1 MIFAY
6 ARISTEAQKFDL
18 QLDAFKKE
26 NIDPKNIYIDISS
39 GAKEKRKGLDELLTR
54 LKKGDVLFVWKIDR
68 IARSTIHLAQ
78 LMEEFNTKG
87 INFKSIQEPFL
98 DTSSSQGK
106 FIFTMFSAISQLERD
121 IIIERTN
128 AGLESAKLR
137 GRVGGRPG
145 GLTKKAEV
153 KAKLAA
159 YMYQQKGNSVTD
171 ICKEIGVSRATF
183 YKYLE
188 FEGVAIGKKAF

>member
-6 ARISTEAQKFDL
+6 ARISTEAQNFDL

-54 LKKGDVLFVWKIDR
+54 LKKGDVLLVWKIDR

-128 AGLESAKLR
+128 AGLESA
-137 GRVGGRPG
+137 
-145 GLTKKAEV
+145 
-153 KAKLAA
+153 
-159 YMYQQKGNSVTD
+159 
-171 ICKEIGVSRATF
+171 
-183 YKYLE
+183 
-188 FEGVAIGKKAF
+188 